1 MVEALN
7 LPQTNTAEMFAEERN
22 DAADAAAP
30 PTTVERSAA
39 GTESKEGPEKP
50 PGAGLRKVRGPKR
63 RTKTGCLSMSTVPLL
78 LSITSRRS
86 CRLTAWNSVQETPY
100 QVR

>member
-7 LPQTNTAEMFAEERN
+7 LPQTNTAEMFAEERKE
-22 DAADAAAP
+22 AADAAAAP
-30 PTTVERSAA
+30 PTTGERSAA

-63 RTKTGCLSMSTVPLL
+63 RTKTGCLSMSTVTC
-78 LSITSRRS
+78 LS
-86 CRLTAWNSVQETPY
+86 L
-100 QVR
+100 